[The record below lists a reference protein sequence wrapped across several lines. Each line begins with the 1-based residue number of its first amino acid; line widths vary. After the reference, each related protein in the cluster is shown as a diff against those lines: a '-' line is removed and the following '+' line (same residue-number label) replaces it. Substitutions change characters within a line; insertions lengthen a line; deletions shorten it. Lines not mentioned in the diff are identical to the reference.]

1 MSDVILVLNA
11 GSSSLKFTLFDVGGE
26 EPSVLCSG
34 QISGIGTSPRFEAGC
49 FTATETARWDKD
61 TWDGET
67 GPSREELLRFLL
79 DWVQDRLSGHR
90 LIAAGHRVVHGG
102 DRFAGP
108 VRIDAAVLD
117 ELERLEPLAP
127 LHQPHNLFPI
137 RVLAEL
143 HPGLPQVAC
152 FDTAFHRSQP
162 EEARRFALPR
172 DLHDQGIKRYGFH
185 GLSYEYIARELR
197 RVAPEIAR
205 GRVVV
210 AHLGNGASLCALD
223 GGRSVDSTM
232 GYTAID
238 GLIMGTRCGAL
249 DAGVVLDLI
258 ARRGMSVAEVE
269 KMLYSRSGLLG
280 MSGISNDMRDLLA
293 SDRPEAAEAI
303 SVFVRRIAKELG
315 GLTAML
321 GGIDALVFTAGIG
334 ERSAAVRDL
343 VCRRAAWLGIELDPI
358 ANRAAAKGPRR
369 LSPDYA
375 PVSIWVVPTDEERM
389 IALHTQTVLGAVPG
403 ASDTSKKEMIDA

>member
-11 GSSSLKFTLFDVGGE
+11 GSSSLKFTLFEVGA
-26 EPSVLCSG
+26 EPSVLCGG
-34 QISGIGTSPRFEAGC
+34 QISGIGTAPRFDAKSA
-49 FTATETARWDKD
+49 TASETHRWDK
-61 TWDGET
+61 ET
-67 GPSREELLRFLL
+67 SRDELLRFLL
-79 DWVQDRLSGHR
+79 GWVQDRLSGHR
-90 LIAAGHRVVHGG
+90 LFAAGHRVVHGG

-108 VRIDAAVLD
+108 VRIDAEVLA
-117 ELERLEPLAP
+117 ELGRLEPLAP

-137 RVLAEL
+137 STLAEL
-143 HPGLPQVAC
+143 HPGLAQVAC

-197 RVAPEIAR
+197 RVAPEVAS
-205 GRVVV
+205 GRVIV

-223 GGRSVDSTM
+223 GGRSIDSTM

-238 GLIMGTRCGAL
+238 GLIMGTRCGTL

-258 ARRGMSVAEVE
+258 ARRGMTVAEVE
-269 KMLYSRSGLLG
+269 KMLYGKSGLLG

-293 SDRPEAAEAI
+293 SDRPEAGEAI
-303 SVFVRRIAKELG
+303 SVFVRRIAKDLG

-321 GGIDALVFTAGIG
+321 GGLDAVVFTAGIG

-343 VCRRAAWLGIELDPI
+343 VCRRLGWLGVELD
-358 ANRAAAKGPRR
+358 AAANEASGNGSRR
-369 LSPDYA
+369 LSPDHA
-375 PVSIWVVPTDEERM
+375 PVSVWVVPTDEERM
-389 IALHTQTVLGAVPG
+389 IALHTQSVLGASHG
-403 ASDTSKKEMIDA
+403 ASDTQHKELIDA